1 VTPNPLGKLVRK
13 VRGEPEQEPT
23 VNRPPL
29 DRSRE
34 ELTRLS
40 PKSVPSPAPL
50 REELTRPAPM
60 PTSTPISSGDEELT
74 AEERADLELQWGH
87 GLSAVDIEP
96 YERENLQG
104 SVCEGV

>member
-1 VTPNPLGKLVRK
+1 MGKRGVENAKSDRK
-13 VRGEPEQEPT
+13 MGSKSRGKSEPEQK
-23 VNRPPL
+23 VNL
-29 DRSRE
+29 
-34 ELTRLS
+34 
-40 PKSVPSPAPL
+40 PAPAPP

>member
-1 VTPNPLGKLVRK
+1 LGKRGVENAKSDRK
-13 VRGEPEQEPT
+13 MGSKSRGKSEPEQK
-23 VNRPPL
+23 VN
-29 DRSRE
+29 
-34 ELTRLS
+34 
-40 PKSVPSPAPL
+40 SPAPAPP

-74 AEERADLELQWGH
+74 AEERANLELQWGH